1 MAGIIYLW
9 FLWGVWIYSTFILNK
24 NHLYRTRIS
33 LVALLLIIIFPFGIS
48 FDAYSTHLSLILHII
63 ICFYMIHQFGLAE
76 KLYLIVCSFIVGTSY
91 AGFHMFAFYD
101 PVWVVIE
108 KNWLCVTCMLLLSF
122 LLYTNSIS
130 SSKRMILIVMGTTM
144 GEVFL
149 AIIYNNNGL
158 PYTIGSRNYLDFL
171 SLSMLAFISIGLI
184 QFVSSIASQKLP
196 NKKGAVNHL

>member
-1 MAGIIYLW
+1 MIYLW
-9 FLWGVWIYSTFILNK
+9 FLWGVWIYSTFLLNR
-24 NHLYRTRIS
+24 NHLNRTKIA
-33 LVALLLIIIFPFGIS
+33 LFALLLIIVFPFGVRV
-48 FDAYSTHLSLILHII
+48 DVYSVHLSLFLHII
-63 ICFYMIHQFGLAE
+63 ICFYMIHQFDLRE

-108 KNWLCVTCMLLLSF
+108 KSWLCVVCMLLLSF

-130 SSKRMILIVMGTTM
+130 SSKRMILVVMGTTM

-149 AIIYNNNGL
+149 AIIYHKNGL
-158 PYTIGSRNYLDFL
+158 PFTTGSRNYLDFL
-171 SLSMLAFISIGLI
+171 SLSMLAFLSIGLI
-184 QFVSSIASQKLP
+184 QFASSIASQKLP